1 MFLGSSWYKPGYFLK
16 TEIIKNYIYSSPG
29 AHFMR
34 KKKEMIS
41 GNT

>member
-1 MFLGSSWYKPGYFLK
+1 MFLGSSWYKPGSFLK
-16 TEIIKNYIYSSPG
+16 TDIIIKKNISPG
-29 AHFMR
+29 ALFMR